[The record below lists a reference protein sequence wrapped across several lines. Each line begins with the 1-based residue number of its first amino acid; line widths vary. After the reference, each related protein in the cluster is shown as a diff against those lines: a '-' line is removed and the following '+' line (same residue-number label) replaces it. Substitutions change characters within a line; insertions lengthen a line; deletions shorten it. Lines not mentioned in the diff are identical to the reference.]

1 MNFENLITK
10 VLIVL
15 NLFYNYYD
23 YADYS
28 SRQME
33 MKAILRHRPL

>member
-1 MNFENLITK
+1 MNFENVITK

-15 NLFYNYYD
+15 DLFYNYYD
-23 YADYS
+23 NVDYS

-33 MKAILRHRPL
+33 MKAILIHRSL